1 MNVGDAAQRSG
12 LPAKTIRYYEE
23 IGLISPSRAGNGYR
37 DYSGDDIHRLAFL
50 RRARNLGFSIDD
62 CRQLMALYQDRG
74 RASQD
79 VREIAAA
86 PMLSGYV
93 VSNLKNYENIGF
105 VFPKDPGPVLVRDM
119 VCQVANSPEP
129 ELAKMFIDMALSVE
143 TQTAYAKD
151 LHFGPTN
158 SKVTLTS
165 QEAEGVISTPEQ
177 VKTLLQLDWPYII
190 ANRPAWTDRWNK
202 EILGQ

>member
-37 DYSGDDIHRLAFL
+37 DYSGDDIHRLTFL

-86 PMLSGYV
+86 HV
-93 VSNLKNYENIGF
+93 QAIEEK
-105 VFPKDPGPVLVRDM
+105 VR
-119 VCQVANSPEP
+119 
-129 ELAKMFIDMALSVE
+129 ELQSMRS
-143 TQTAYAKD
+143 
-151 LHFGPTN
+151 
-158 SKVTLTS
+158 TL
-165 QEAEGVISTPEQ
+165 QRLIHACHGDDRPDCPI
-177 VKTLLQLDWPYII
+177 LDDI
-190 ANRPAWTDRWNK
+190 AGAT
-202 EILGQ
+202 GQASA